1 MALDVD
7 LVGQREMNLLFVTA
21 TLPYPPTDGVKI
33 RIWSLLRRLQRR
45 HRMTVLSLVGPTD
58 DIACL
63 DELRGQGLE
72 VVAIPRASHYAAANL
87 VRGAVGSVPFPI
99 LNYETPRMT
108 DELTARLARNA
119 YDVIQVENLHVA
131 QYALSAKV
139 PTVLDLFGVES
150 AVMARYAERA
160 GHPLRR
166 AYAGLTAR
174 KLARYERQVCPRF
187 TACLAVSDEDR
198 RLLQGAGIEKVTVIP
213 NGVDV
218 EAFQPDPACEVA
230 GRLVFTGRMDYHA
243 NVDGMA
249 WFCREIWPRVR
260 AARPNLQL
268 QIVGGHPTPEVQQ
281 LARHPGVEV
290 TGFVKDVRP
299 YLAQATVAVVPL
311 RVGGGTRL
319 KILEMLAMGKTV
331 VSTSIGAEG
340 LAVSP
345 GRELLIGDGPEGFA
359 AQIERGFADPALRQ
373 RLATAGRRLVETE
386 YDWEAI
392 ARRLEDV
399 YADCLERADRN
410 NVSGRRVVG
419 GRESTAHA

>member
-1 MALDVD
+1 V
-7 LVGQREMNLLFVTA
+7 
-21 TLPYPPTDGVKI
+21 
-33 RIWSLLRRLQRR
+33 
-45 HRMTVLSLVGPTD
+45 
-58 DIACL
+58 
-63 DELRGQGLE
+63 
-72 VVAIPRASHYAAANL
+72 ANL
-87 VRGAVGSVPFPI
+87 VRGALGSVPFPI

-108 DELTARLARNA
+108 DELAARLARHA

-160 GHPLRR
+160 GNALRR

-187 TACLAVSDEDR
+187 TECLAVSEDDR
-198 RLLQGAGIEKVTVIP
+198 RLLQGAGIEAVTVIP

-218 EAFQPDPACEVA
+218 EAFRPDPTCAVA
-230 GRLVFTGRMDYHA
+230 PDRLVFTGRMDYHA
-243 NVDGMA
+243 NVDGIV

-268 QIVGGHPTPEVQQ
+268 QIVGGHPTSEVRQ
-281 LARHPGVEV
+281 LAQHAGVEV

-299 YLAQATVAVVPL
+299 YLAEATVAVVPL

-319 KILEMLAMGKTV
+319 KILEMLALGKTV

-340 LAVSP
+340 LAVRS

-359 AQIERGFADPALRQ
+359 EQVERGLADAGLRE
-373 RLATAGRRLVETE
+373 RLGTAGRRLVEAE
-386 YDWEAI
+386 YDWGAI

-399 YADCLERADRN
+399 YADCVERADRD
-410 NVSGRRVVG
+410 NVSGRRAVG
-419 GRESTAHA
+419 GRGSTTHA